1 MLVTFDY
8 CLFKPMYVNKMSF
21 SEEEETHILNP
32 YAIPEIIHAEY
43 FSYRIRNCFNDSRFN
58 ENMYF
63 FF

>member
-1 MLVTFDY
+1 
-8 CLFKPMYVNKMSF
+8 MYVNKMSF